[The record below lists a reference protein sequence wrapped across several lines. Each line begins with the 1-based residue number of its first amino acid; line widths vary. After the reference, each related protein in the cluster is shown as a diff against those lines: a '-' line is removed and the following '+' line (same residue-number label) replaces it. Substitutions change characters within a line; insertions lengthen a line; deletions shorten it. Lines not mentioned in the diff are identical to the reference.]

1 MINRAFIE
9 TMIEGDAQGRGFQY
23 PIPTYSITKDFDWSD
38 TENNRLLFEM
48 TAKYGTPYFSNYIN
62 SDMEPSDVRSMCCRL
77 RLDLRELRK
86 KSGGFFGSGESTG
99 SVGVVTI
106 NMPRIAYLSK
116 NEEEFYE
123 RLDKMMDIAARSLH
137 IKRVVISRL
146 LDEGLY
152 PYTKR
157 YLGSFDNHF
166 STIGLIGMNEA
177 GLNAKWIRKD
187 LTHPETQKFT
197 KDVLNHMRERLSDYQ
212 EEYGDLYNLEA
223 TPAESTHTAWQ
234 NMMWSSSRIS
244 LQQQRTVEHHITQ
257 TALICRLAIRRM
269 YLPHW
274 IFRMSCR
281 RCIHQERYSIH
292 SWEKNFRTGSQRQLW
307 SEKSQRIISC
317 RIIQCLQ
324 HILSVRIMDTFPE
337 SSILVRFV
345 EKKQRYTAELPVIIV
360 RSRTGMMENCRNLRN
375 EKCMM

>member
-1 MINRAFIE
+1 
-9 TMIEGDAQGRGFQY
+9 
-23 PIPTYSITKDFDWSD
+23 
-38 TENNRLLFEM
+38 
-48 TAKYGTPYFSNYIN
+48 
-62 SDMEPSDVRSMCCRL
+62 
-77 RLDLRELRK
+77 
-86 KSGGFFGSGESTG
+86 
-99 SVGVVTI
+99 
-106 NMPRIAYLSK
+106 
-116 NEEEFYE
+116 
-123 RLDKMMDIAARSLH
+123 
-137 IKRVVISRL
+137 
-146 LDEGLY
+146 
-152 PYTKR
+152 
-157 YLGSFDNHF
+157 
-166 STIGLIGMNEA
+166 
-177 GLNAKWIRKD
+177 
-187 LTHPETQKFT
+187 
-197 KDVLNHMRERLSDYQ
+197 MRERLSDYQ

-345 EKKQRYTAELPVIIV
+345 EKKQRYTAEQAFCWPRCKTWGDPFSPCLGRFGKAGFLSGCYDREEDTHSVAKGSKIWYDTKANKKTEREKEKLEEFNKTSGTVDGPPQGE
-360 RSRTGMMENCRNLRN
+360 RRTSMKNRDKNGFASWRY
-375 EKCMM
+375 